1 MSGSD
6 PESANQQGAERQQAR
21 DDVGPSA
28 SEPREGAGA
37 PLPEPE
43 RNAADEGMPQVSVV
57 SNFYGQTLAHTIGFG
72 QDGGYF
78 GRPPIERKS
87 GILTR
92 AEVTHSLRYY
102 LGPDPFDQAMR
113 ILASHHIVALVGP
126 EGCGKKAGT
135 FELARRTCP
144 AAVKYTLM
152 PPTKSLF
159 ELGEYKYRPDDVH
172 LVHDWMP
179 VSSESRATVNFD
191 LGQLVNRLEQAGAYL
206 AITFEGTGSLQ
217 ALLGEMCVQWSA
229 PDPEVLLDHCLA
241 KLNLTWGE
249 PELGQLRD
257 CAREIRSPRLI
268 VRLAEAAVD
277 DVKNAVDQASERE
290 SGEVA
295 RWFDPVP
302 EQWKVHAAAAL
313 TFLSGIGERNF
324 ERLLATL
331 TELSKGD
338 TKSNSYEDRPAA
350 SGDDEQLQQSR
361 WRRAKE
367 AGLDNFIVERDPQ
380 APVGSEHRPGFRTKA
395 CRMHFM
401 TELSHRYGDELWRPI
416 SDWLDL
422 IADQPFGEAQIAAGY
437 GIALLARC
445 ALGEVMDT
453 YLMRWSVGAVRHR
466 LMTVSVLW
474 SMAEDDELAAA
485 ALKIAVSWVRNMGAE
500 RAITAAIAFG
510 GTLGQRYPSEAMRW
524 LWALARRGERISA
537 IARLSMGQLFAIEA
551 ESDAGKSTVLRF
563 LLQKIRPLLALDA
576 STQERRAALGLVNSV
591 LAATQANS
599 DTPVVA
605 HVIRT
610 KPADFTQ
617 LGELWAAVLNV
628 QRSRDDAI
636 ASLRRALDELAE
648 DANSV
653 EMAGRLGS
661 AILPKLTPRALE
673 VLKYELPNPKRTRK
687 ASSQI
692 FAAFLAQRQV
702 IGAIR

>member
-6 PESANQQGAERQQAR
+6 PQSADQDGAERQQAADDITPPKPEAR
-21 DDVGPSA
+21 QGAETSRSDAGRDVG
-28 SEPREGAGA
+28 
-37 PLPEPE
+37 
-43 RNAADEGMPQVSVV
+43 DEGTPGLSAV
-57 SNFYGQTLAHTIGFG
+57 SNFYGQTLVGTIGFSQGGG
-72 QDGGYF
+72 QF
-78 GRPPIERKS
+78 VRPLIERKS

-92 AEVTHSLRYY
+92 QEAAHPLCYY
-102 LGPDPFDQAMR
+102 VEPPPFDQAMR
-113 ILASHHIVALVGP
+113 ILASHHVVALVGP
-126 EGCGKKAGT
+126 QGCGKQAGT
-135 FELARRTCP
+135 LELVRRTCP
-144 AAVKYTLM
+144 TAEKYTLM

-159 ELGEYKYRPDDVH
+159 ELGEYKYRPDDVN

-179 VSSESRATVNFD
+179 VSNESWATANFD
-191 LGQLVNRLEQAGAYL
+191 LGQLVNRLKKAGGYL
-206 AITFEGTGSLQ
+206 AITFEGTGGLQ
-217 ALLGEMCVQWSA
+217 VLLGEICVPWSA
-229 PDPEVLLDHCLA
+229 PDPEALLDHCLG
-241 KLNLTWGE
+241 KLNLTCGE
-249 PELGQLRD
+249 PELGQLRE

-268 VRLAEAAVD
+268 VRLAQAAVD
-277 DVKNAVDQASERE
+277 DVSSAIDQASERE

-295 RWFDPVP
+295 RWFEAKP

-338 TKSNSYEDRPAA
+338 AENKPDEDRAA
-350 SGDDEQLQQSR
+350 VLDDEKQLPQSR

-367 AGLDNFIVERDPQ
+367 AGLDNFIVERDRQ
-380 APVGSEHRPGFRTKA
+380 APVGSEHRPGFRTKVG
-395 CRMHFM
+395 RMHFM
-401 TELSHRYGDELWRPI
+401 TELSHRYGDELWGPI
-416 SDWLDL
+416 CDWLDL

-445 ALGEVMDT
+445 ALGEVTDT

-485 ALKIAVSWVRNMGAE
+485 ALMIAVSWVRNMGAE

-510 GTLGQRYPSEAMRW
+510 GPLGQRYPSEAMRW
-524 LWALARRGERISA
+524 LWALAKRGERISA

-551 ESDAGKSTVLRF
+551 ESDADKSTVLRF
-563 LLQKIRPLLALDA
+563 LLQKIRPLLAPDA
-576 STQERRAALGLVNSV
+576 STQDRRAALGLVNSV
-591 LAATQANS
+591 LAAAQANS

-610 KPADFTQ
+610 KPADFAQ

-636 ASLRRALDELAE
+636 ASLRRALDALAE

-653 EMAGRLGS
+653 DLAGLWQRDS
-661 AILPKLTPRALE
+661 AQAHAP
-673 VLKYELPNPKRTRK
+673 
-687 ASSQI
+687 
-692 FAAFLAQRQV
+692 
-702 IGAIR
+702 GA